1 MNRIDRNAGE
11 LARALA
17 LCCLCLAPWVSDR
30 SLAAAAD
37 TVSGAAPDPAHTASA
52 PAEAPAEPATVDA
65 GAGEPTGATGD
76 TTSGSDAASPPS
88 PEAQRHLEAVRA
100 IEDEGGAYAPGLP
113 QQLLGLG
120 LAYQQEGRHAEA
132 VETLNRAVHISRVN
146 EGLYNA
152 GDIPILEHLI
162 ESYAALGDWEQVDN
176 RYQQVFRI
184 HHRNYGEHDA
194 RLLPALQKLSSW
206 HLRAYIDEMGG
217 EPLNH
222 LLTARNLFDSS
233 VQILQQNYGPADAR
247 IAGTLRQRALVDYY
261 LASYAPPAQEDFS
274 FGAETAE
281 QAAAQTY
288 VVNSFIS
295 GREALRRV
303 VELRQQDGNSTELE
317 RSRALAELADWH
329 QLFNRRQTALRIYQ
343 EAWTLGAQA
352 GETSPR
358 ILASV
363 FGQPLAL
370 PVLPA
375 ELDAAAPATA
385 AGPAWIT
392 IRFAVNEAGRAQD
405 VEVIE
410 SSPPAA
416 DKHVSRL
423 RKRLLGTAFRPRFDA
438 GQPVAT
444 SDVAYRYTYTP

>member
-1 MNRIDRNAGE
+1 M
-11 LARALA
+11 
-17 LCCLCLAPWVSDR
+17 
-30 SLAAAAD
+30 
-37 TVSGAAPDPAHTASA
+37 
-52 PAEAPAEPATVDA
+52 
-65 GAGEPTGATGD
+65 
-76 TTSGSDAASPPS
+76 
-88 PEAQRHLEAVRA
+88 
-100 IEDEGGAYAPGLP
+100 
-113 QQLLGLG
+113 
-120 LAYQQEGRHAEA
+120 
-132 VETLNRAVHISRVN
+132 
-146 EGLYNA
+146 
-152 GDIPILEHLI
+152 
-162 ESYAALGDWEQVDN
+162 
-176 RYQQVFRI
+176 
-184 HHRNYGEHDA
+184 
-194 RLLPALQKLSSW
+194 
-206 HLRAYIDEMGG
+206 
-217 EPLNH
+217 
-222 LLTARNLFDSS
+222 
-233 VQILQQNYGPADAR
+233 DAR
-247 IAGTLRQRALVDYY
+247 IAATLRQRALVDYY

-281 QAAAQTY
+281 QPAAQVY
-288 VVNSFIS
+288 VANSFVS

>member
-17 LCCLCLAPWVSDR
+17 LCCLCLAPW
-30 SLAAAAD
+30 AAARTQAGAAD
-37 TVSGAAPDPAHTASA
+37 TAPGAAADPAHTAST
-52 PAEAPAEPATVDA
+52 PVEAPADPAAA
-65 GAGEPTGATGD
+65 GGATGG
-76 TTSGSDAASPPS
+76 TASGSDAASPPS
-88 PEAQRHLEAVRA
+88 PAAQRHLEAVRA
-100 IEDEGGAYAPGLP
+100 IEDEDGAYAPGLP

-132 VETLNRAVHISRVN
+132 VETLNRAAHISRVN

-184 HHRNYGEHDA
+184 HHRNYGENDA

-206 HLRAYIDEMGG
+206 HLRAYIDDMGG

-233 VQILQQNYGPADAR
+233 VQIIQENYGPVDAR
-247 IAGTLRQRALVDYY
+247 IAAALRQRALVDYY

-281 QAAAQTY
+281 QPAAQAY
-288 VVNSFIS
+288 VVNSFVS

-303 VELRQQDGNSTELE
+303 VELRQQDGHSTELE

-343 EAWTLGAQA
+343 EAWTLGTQA

-375 ELDAAAPATA
+375 ELDAAAPAAA

-392 IRFAVNEAGRAQD
+392 VRFAVNETGRAQD

-444 SDVAYRYTYTP
+444 PDVAYRYTYTP

>member
-1 MNRIDRNAGE
+1 MNRIDRNARE
-11 LARALA
+11 LARAVA
-17 LCCLCLAPWVSDR
+17 VCCLCLAPWGTSRALEAGD
-30 SLAAAAD
+30 D
-37 TVSGAAPDPAHTASA
+37 TASGAAADPAHTASA
-52 PAEAPAEPATVDA
+52 PAEAAADPATADAAAGVPAAVAEPVAET
-65 GAGEPTGATGD
+65 P
-76 TTSGSDAASPPS
+76 PPS
-88 PEAQRHLEAVRA
+88 PVAERHLEAVRA
-100 IEDEGGAYAPGLP
+100 IEDEGGAYAPELP
-113 QQLLGLG
+113 QHLLGLG
-120 LAYQQEGRHAEA
+120 LAYQQQGRHAEA
-132 VETLNRAVHISRVN
+132 VETLNRAAHVSRVN

-176 RYQQVFRI
+176 RYQQVFQI
-184 HHRNYGEHDA
+184 HHHNYGERDV
-194 RLLPALQKLSSW
+194 RVLSALQKLSSW

-233 VQILQQNYGPADAR
+233 VQIIQENYGPADAR
-247 IAGTLRQRALVDYY
+247 IADTLRQRALVDYY
-261 LASYAPPAQEDFS
+261 LASYAPPAEEGFS

-281 QAAAQTY
+281 QPAAQAY
-288 VVNSFIS
+288 VVNSFVS

-317 RSRALAELADWH
+317 RSQALAELADWH
-329 QLFNRRQTALRIYQ
+329 QLFSRRQTALRIYQ

-352 GETSPR
+352 GDTSPH
-358 ILASV
+358 ILSSV

-375 ELDAAAPATA
+375 ELDAAAPAAA

-392 IRFAVNEAGRAQD
+392 IRFAVNESGRAQD
-405 VEVIE
+405 VEVLE

-416 DKHVSRL
+416 DKHIARL

-444 SDVAYRYTYTP
+444 SNVAYRYTYTP